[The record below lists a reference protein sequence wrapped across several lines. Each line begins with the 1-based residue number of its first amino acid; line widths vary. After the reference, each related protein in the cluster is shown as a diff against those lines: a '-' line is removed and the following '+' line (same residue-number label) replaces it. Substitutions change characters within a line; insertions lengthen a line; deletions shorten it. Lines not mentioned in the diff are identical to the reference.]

1 MRVVWSA
8 IPALMLAAV
17 VACGPKPPP
26 PEDQPPVTE
35 EPQSERSAPSLDGR
49 EWSLVNLKDQP
60 APTGAGG
67 RRATITFDT
76 AAHRASGFAG
86 CNRYG
91 AEFKTAGD
99 GLTFGPAMATKMA
112 CSEGDELERLYL
124 AVLPEVTTYAVADSV
139 LTLSGAAGPLARFH
153 AP

>member
-1 MRVVWSA
+1 MRVLSSA
-8 IPALMLAAV
+8 GRTLMLALV

-26 PEDQPPVTE
+26 PEDQPPVADQ
-35 EPQSERSAPSLDGR
+35 PRPAPSAPSLDDR
-49 EWSLVNLKDQP
+49 EWSLVDLKGKP

-67 RRATITFDT
+67 RPATIVFDT

-91 AEFKTAGD
+91 AEYQAAGD

-112 CSEGDELERLYL
+112 CSEGDELERQYL
-124 AVLPEVTTYAVADSV
+124 AVLPEVTTYAVADSW
-139 LTLSGAAGPLARFH
+139 LTLSGAAGPLARFR

>member
-1 MRVVWSA
+1 MRVVWNA
-8 IPALMLAAV
+8 GPAVMLAVV

-26 PEDQPPVTE
+26 PENQPPAADQP
-35 EPQSERSAPSLDGR
+35 QSAPSAPSLDGR
-49 EWSLVNLKDQP
+49 EWSLVDLKDKP

-67 RRATITFDT
+67 RPATIMFDT

-91 AEFKTAGD
+91 AEFETAGD

-112 CSEGDELERLYL
+112 CSEGDELERQYL
-124 AVLPEVTTYAVADSV
+124 AVLPEVTSFAVADSM
-139 LTLSGAAGPLARFH
+139 LTLSGAAGPLARFR

>member
-1 MRVVWSA
+1 MRVAWNPG
-8 IPALMLAAV
+8 PALMLAVA

-26 PEDQPPVTE
+26 PEDQPPVADE
-35 EPQSERSAPSLDGR
+35 SQSAPSAPSRDGR
-49 EWSLVNLKDQP
+49 EWSLVDLKDKP

-67 RRATITFDT
+67 RPATIIFDT

-112 CSEGDELERLYL
+112 CSEGDELERQYL
-124 AVLPEVTTYAVADSV
+124 AVLPEVTSFAVADSM
-139 LTLSGAAGPLARFH
+139 LTLSGAAGPLARFR

>member
-8 IPALMLAAV
+8 GAALMLAAL

-26 PEDQPPVTE
+26 PEDQPPVADE
-35 EPQSERSAPSLDGR
+35 SQSTPSASSLGGR
-49 EWSLVNLKDQP
+49 EWLLVDLKDRP

-86 CNRYG
+86 CNQYG
-91 AEFKTAGD
+91 AEFKTSGD

-112 CSEGDELERLYL
+112 CSEGDELERHYL
-124 AVLPEVTTYAVADSV
+124 AVLPEVTTYAVADSI
-139 LTLSGAAGPLARFH
+139 LTLSGAAGPLARFR

>member
-1 MRVVWSA
+1 MRVVSSA
-8 IPALMLAAV
+8 GPVLMLAVA

-26 PEDQPPVTE
+26 PEDQPPVADE
-35 EPQSERSAPSLDGR
+35 SQSAAPAPALDGR
-49 EWSLVNLKDQP
+49 EWLLVDLKDQP

-67 RRATITFDT
+67 RPATIMFDT
-76 AAHRASGFAG
+76 AAHRGSGFAG

-124 AVLPEVTTYAVADSV
+124 AVLPEVTTYAVADSM
-139 LTLSGAAGPLARFH
+139 LTLSGAAGPLARFRS
-153 AP
+153 P